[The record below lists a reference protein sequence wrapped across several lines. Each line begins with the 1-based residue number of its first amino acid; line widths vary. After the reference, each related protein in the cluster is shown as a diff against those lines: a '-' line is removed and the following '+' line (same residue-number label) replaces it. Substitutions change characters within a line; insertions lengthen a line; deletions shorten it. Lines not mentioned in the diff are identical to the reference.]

1 MTSVGKKANIANN
14 DDMNFCQVKATSFPE
29 HFASPRDNGFG
40 QGENDVTFAVATNLE
55 KIYWEPSPPKSM
67 LKMVFA

>member
-1 MTSVGKKANIANN
+1 MTSVGKNANIANN
-14 DDMNFCQVKATSFPE
+14 DDMNFCHVKATSFPE

-55 KIYWEPSPPKSM
+55 KIC
-67 LKMVFA
+67 